1 MIWGH
6 SWEIEQYNLWD
17 KLEQCM
23 ELVKIVIVIVGI
35 QIFLNN
41 NMFIVI

>member
-17 KLEQCM
+17 ELEGLMQM
-23 ELVKIVIVIVGI
+23 DYIRNNTVKY
-35 QIFLNN
+35 QD
-41 NMFIVI
+41 MFSVAEDVKK